1 MTISKD
7 KKYQTRDGRE
17 VRIYAVDGRNGSDV
31 HGAVYSADGWTSAA
45 WRNDGKYWAYKM
57 EEYDLIE
64 IRTAEDVVREVWDKS
79 AAFGIGRNQ
88 EPLEVLVCKALR
100 DAGKMRDGE

>member
-31 HGAVYSADGWTSAA
+31 HGAVYSADGWTPAA
-45 WRNDGKYWAYKM
+45 WREDGKYWAYKM

-64 IRTAEDVVREVWDKS
+64 VHTAEDVVTAVCLKDETRENRLGLS
-79 AAFGIGRNQ
+79 SEICQ
-88 EPLEVLVCKALR
+88 ALR